1 MCGYS
6 FDVGDVLTSAV
17 VHEIGLNQTDGAPS
31 FTCTVGM
38 FSTAPLR
45 RMGNP
50 EFEHG
55 CVVCVGLINVMVSCT
70 IFADLFGRAEAR
82 QLGRW

>member
-1 MCGYS
+1 
-6 FDVGDVLTSAV
+6 
-17 VHEIGLNQTDGAPS
+17 
-31 FTCTVGM
+31 
-38 FSTAPLR
+38 
-45 RMGNP
+45 MGNP